1 LAESSFSAKAGVDI
15 KDVDSIAVAAI
26 VVNSLVAWS
35 KKLFSLKGP
44 DNDKWSG
51 TCDDTR
57 DCRVRVADDECEGAK
72 ASVVVE

>member
-1 LAESSFSAKAGVDI
+1 LAESSFSANAGVDI

-26 VVNSLVAWS
+26 VVNSLVAWC
-35 KKLFSLKGP
+35 KKLFSLKGS

-51 TCDDTR
+51 PCDNAR
-57 DCRVRVADDECEGAK
+57 DCRVSVADDECEGAK